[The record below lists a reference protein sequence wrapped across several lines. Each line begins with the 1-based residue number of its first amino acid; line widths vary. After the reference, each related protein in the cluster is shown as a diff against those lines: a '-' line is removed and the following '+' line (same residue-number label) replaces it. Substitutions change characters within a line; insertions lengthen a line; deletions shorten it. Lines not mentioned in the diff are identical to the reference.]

1 MATRF
6 PWCLNAR
13 SARAARRSARFPET
27 RVTLHRCLGMIAAT
41 LLVSTTAQAA
51 DYRLTIAFDK
61 TNPATPLV
69 GEAFAKQLETA
80 SKGRMKVQINGPET
94 VPSFEQLQPVAA
106 GVFDFGLTTGGYHA
120 GTITA
125 ATILDGM
132 NADLETLRKSGM
144 IDEIDKRYQ
153 RIGLKIV
160 AIPYMSADVYQII
173 LRDPVGP
180 SGDLKGR
187 KLRATPQYRPILQLL
202 GAGEVV
208 MPNAETYTALEK
220 GAVDGAAWTSIGI
233 LTAKFYEVNKY
244 LLRPTFGA
252 GHLLVLMNLN
262 RWKGLSAEDR
272 KVVEDAGRA
281 VEKAWAAEVPRR
293 MQEEEATLVK
303 DHGMKVTRMGEAFAS
318 KLEAVAAEGAWTL
331 AATRDA
337 RGVAELRK
345 IAQEKGVSK

>member
-1 MATRF
+1 MI
-6 PWCLNAR
+6 
-13 SARAARRSARFPET
+13 
-27 RVTLHRCLGMIAAT
+27 LHRCCGMVAAV
-41 LLVSTTAQAA
+41 LLLSTAAQAA

-61 TNPATPLV
+61 TNPATPLI
-69 GEAFAKQLETA
+69 GEAFARHLETA
-80 SKGRMKVQINGPET
+80 SKGRMKIQINGPET

-125 ATILDGM
+125 ATTLDGM
-132 NADLETLRKSGM
+132 TADLETLRKVGI

-153 RIGLKIV
+153 RMGLKIAAV
-160 AIPYMSADVYQII
+160 PYMTSDVYQII

-220 GAVDGAAWTSIGI
+220 GVVDGAAWTSIGI

-262 RWKGLSAEDR
+262 RWNSLSAEDR

-281 VEKAWAAEVPRR
+281 VEKSWAAEVPRMMR
-293 MQEEEATLVK
+293 EEEATLVK
-303 DHGMKVTRMGEAFAS
+303 DHGMKVSRMGEAFAGKVES
-318 KLEAVAAEGAWTL
+318 VAAEGAWTL
-331 AATRDA
+331 AASRDS

>member
-1 MATRF
+1 MISRRF
-6 PWCLNAR
+6 IA
-13 SARAARRSARFPET
+13 
-27 RVTLHRCLGMIAAT
+27 IAAAM
-41 LLVSTTAQAA
+41 LFANASGYAA

-61 TNPATPLV
+61 TNPATPNI
-69 GEAFAKQLETA
+69 GEAFAKHLETA

-125 ATILDGM
+125 ATVLDGM
-132 NADLETLRKSGM
+132 TGDLEKLRSSGM

-160 AIPYMSADVYQII
+160 AVPYLGSDVYQII
-173 LRDPVGP
+173 LREPLGP
-180 SGDLKGR
+180 SGDLRGR

-202 GAGEVV
+202 GASEVV

-220 GAVDGAAWTSIGI
+220 GVVDGAAWTSIGI

-252 GHLLVLMNLN
+252 GHLVILMNLN

-272 KVVEDAGRA
+272 TVVEEAGRM
-281 VEKAWAAEVPRR
+281 VEKVWADYVPRTMR
-293 MQEEEATLVK
+293 EEEEILVK
-303 DHGMKVTRMGEAFAS
+303 NHGMTVTRLSEALAG
-318 KLEAVAAEGAWTL
+318 KLESTAAEGAWTL
-331 AATRDA
+331 AETRDA

-345 IAQEKGVSK
+345 IAREKGVSN

>member
-1 MATRF
+1 MI
-6 PWCLNAR
+6 
-13 SARAARRSARFPET
+13 
-27 RVTLHRCLGMIAAT
+27 LHRCFGMVAAV
-41 LLVSTTAQAA
+41 LFLSTAAQAA

-61 TNPATPLV
+61 TNPATPLI
-69 GEAFAKQLETA
+69 GEAFARHLETA
-80 SKGRMKVQINGPET
+80 SKGRMKIQINGPET

-125 ATILDGM
+125 ATTLDGM
-132 NADLETLRKSGM
+132 NADLETLRKVGI

-153 RIGLKIV
+153 RMGLKIAAV
-160 AIPYMSADVYQII
+160 PYMTSDVYQII

-220 GAVDGAAWTSIGI
+220 GVVDGAAWTSIGI

-262 RWKGLSAEDR
+262 RWNGLSAEDR
-272 KVVEDAGRA
+272 KVVEEAGRA
-281 VEKAWAAEVPRR
+281 VEKSWATEAPRMMR
-293 MQEEEATLVK
+293 EEEATLVK
-303 DHGMKVTRMGEAFAS
+303 DHGMKVSRMGEAFAG
-318 KLEAVAAEGAWTL
+318 KLQSVAAEGAWTL
-331 AATRDA
+331 AASRDP

-345 IAQEKGVSK
+345 IAQDKGVSK

>member
-1 MATRF
+1 MI
-6 PWCLNAR
+6 
-13 SARAARRSARFPET
+13 
-27 RVTLHRCLGMIAAT
+27 LHRCFGMVAAV
-41 LLVSTTAQAA
+41 LLLSTAAQAA

-61 TNPATPLV
+61 TNPATPLI
-69 GEAFAKQLETA
+69 GEAFARHLETG
-80 SKGRMKVQINGPET
+80 SKGRMKIQINGPET

-125 ATILDGM
+125 ATTLDGM
-132 NADLETLRKSGM
+132 TADLETLRKVGI

-153 RIGLKIV
+153 RIGLKIAAV
-160 AIPYMSADVYQII
+160 PYMTSDVYQII

-220 GAVDGAAWTSIGI
+220 GIVDGAAWTSIGI

-262 RWKGLSAEDR
+262 RWNGLSAEDR
-272 KVVEDAGRA
+272 RVVEDAGRA
-281 VEKAWAAEVPRR
+281 VEKSWAAEVPRMMR
-293 MQEEEATLVK
+293 EEEAALVK
-303 DHGMKVTRMGEAFAS
+303 DHGMKVSRMGENFAS
-318 KLEAVAAEGAWTL
+318 KVESVAAEGAWTL
-331 AATRDA
+331 AASRDA